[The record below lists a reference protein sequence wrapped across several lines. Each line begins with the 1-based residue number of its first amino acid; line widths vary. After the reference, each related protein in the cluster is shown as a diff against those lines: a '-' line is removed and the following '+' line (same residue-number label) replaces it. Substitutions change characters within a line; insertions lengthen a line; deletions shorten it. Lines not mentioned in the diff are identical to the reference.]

1 MIRNVHERV
10 INAPLEP
17 LGVLLDGLG
26 QKDDRLWP
34 SRYWPPMVLDRPLAL
49 GADGGHDDIYYYVS
63 EYEPGRRVRFSFRP
77 RTGIIGAH
85 ELSLDALDEGA
96 RASATSSSA
105 VPVAPCASCS
115 RPRSNLCTTPS
126 SRTSSTT
133 PNARPRARSSVP
145 RRGPRGC
152 ACCAASPVAGSRHG
166 LFRVMGSSAWG
177 CRGAESVA

>member
-85 ELSLDALDEGA
+85 ELSLDALDERRTRIRHVLIGRTRGA
-96 RASATSSSA
+96 MRLMFSAA
-105 VPVAPCASCS
+105 VEPLHDAVIED
-115 RPRSNLCTTPS
+115 LFD
-126 SRTSSTT
+126 
-133 PNARPRARSSVP
+133 NAD
-145 RRGPRGC
+145 RGC

>member
-10 INAPLEP
+10 INVPLEP

-63 EYEPGRRVRFSFRP
+63 EYEPGRRVRFTFRP

-85 ELSLDALDEGA
+85 ELSLDALDE
-96 RASATSSSA
+96 RRTRIRH
-105 VPVAPCASCS
+105 VLMEPCVSCS
-115 RPRSNLCTTPS
+115 RPWSSLCTTPS

-133 PNARPRARSSVP
+133 PNVRPPARSSVL

-152 ACCAASPVAGSRHG
+152 ACCAASPVAGSHHG
-166 LFRVMGSSAWG
+166 LFRAMGSSVWG